1 MLLENRIVIVTGAAR
16 GNGEAIAHGVARE
29 GAVAVVTDRDGDGAE
44 AVAQAIREAG
54 GCAQAHALDVT
65 DAAACARVAEQVRAA
80 VGPVDVLVNN
90 AGIRP
95 RHVFDS
101 ADRDDWWR
109 RAMAVNVDGI
119 RHMTLACL
127 PSLKLT
133 RGSIIN
139 LSSIA
144 ANQASAQSIAYSTS
158 KAAAQMLT
166 KVSALELA
174 PHGIRVNAIAPGVI
188 ETAMTQ
194 SSRDD
199 PERSER
205 LLARIPLARFGR
217 PEDVVGPVVFLASPM
232 AAYVTGAVLAVDGGY
247 LAV

>member
-1 MLLENRIVIVTGAAR
+1 MLLENRIVIITGAAA
-16 GNGEAIAHGVARE
+16 GNGKAIAHGVVRE
-29 GAVAVVTDRDGDGAE
+29 GAIAVVTDRDEDGAQ
-44 AVAQAIREAG
+44 AVAQAIRHAG
-54 GCAQAHALDVT
+54 GRAHAYGLDVT
-65 DAAACARVAEQVRAA
+65 DAARCEVVARSVQAD
-80 VGPVDVLVNN
+80 VGPIDVLVNN

-95 RHVFDS
+95 RHAFDS
-101 ADRDDWWR
+101 AERDAHWR
-109 RAMAVNVDGI
+109 QAMAVNVDGI

-127 PSLKLT
+127 GSLAAT
-133 RGSIIN
+133 RGCIVN
-139 LSSIA
+139 VSSIA
-144 ANQASAQSIAYSTS
+144 ANQASGQSIAYSTS

-174 PHGIRVNAIAPGVI
+174 VHGIRVNAIAPGVI

-194 SSRDD
+194 TSRDD
-199 PERSER
+199 PARREK

-217 PEDVVGPVVFLASPM
+217 PEDVVGPVVFLASSM